1 MTALRSELARIV
13 EAAAFV
19 SPAAFVFAGQPSSGQ
34 LAPVAGVTL
43 SPEMPPV
50 VMELMTRLYESC
62 YSRRFEGSVAPL
74 AAPQSPDDPEWVESL
89 SRANR
94 SRERW
99 ENGWQVVASLP
110 SGQWLARRGSLTRA
124 LWPGEFL
131 RRDAPG
137 APVSPGALVSV
148 YFPRE
153 SRAMQPGFYFVF
165 GETPADVFD
174 DFALV
179 RFYWNVRPEGGAA
192 LVESLSTSLNRW
204 FIPFRFKILNHRGA
218 FTRLDAAILYAPRR
232 YARVVLELCSEIRQR
247 IQTALGEETPL
258 FTLRLAAGL
267 GFAEDPGI
275 TESFGMSRCR
285 LLAEAIWLAHSR
297 GATRTD
303 DRMRIIEE
311 HFGAHGIDLDRPWLN
326 PGSAP
331 PFEFTE
337 SEARAA

>member
-137 APVSPGALVSV
+137 APVSPG
-148 YFPRE
+148 
-153 SRAMQPGFYFVF
+153 
-165 GETPADVFD
+165 
-174 DFALV
+174 
-179 RFYWNVRPEGGAA
+179 A